1 MESHM
6 CPVGDVCFWLFSI
19 MGSALAFAKD
29 EAQGASGN
37 SARAAD
43 IVDDGDSVH
52 SVHDGPRCI
61 MWGEGPRAV
70 S

>member
-6 CPVGDVCFWLFSI
+6 CPVGDVYFCLFSI
-19 MGSALAFAKD
+19 MRSALAFAKD

-37 SARAAD
+37 SPRAAD
-43 IVDDGDSVH
+43 IVEDGDSVH
-52 SVHDGPRCI
+52 SVHDGPMCI